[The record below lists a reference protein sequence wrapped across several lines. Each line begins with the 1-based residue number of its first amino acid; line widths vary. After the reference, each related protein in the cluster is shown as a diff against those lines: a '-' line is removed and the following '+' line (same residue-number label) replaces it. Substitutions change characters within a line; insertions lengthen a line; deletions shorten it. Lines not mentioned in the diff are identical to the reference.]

1 MKKSILIAA
10 ALMSGVAMAAPVA
23 NTNFSPIAT
32 EIQEA
37 KVKIEPEALPE
48 PVKTAIATDPSV
60 SGLTIWE
67 AWQWATPEGTYQFK
81 VVFENGTEDKLS
93 KKYDQEGNEIKV

>member
-1 MKKSILIAA
+1 
-10 ALMSGVAMAAPVA
+10 MSGVAMAAPVA

-37 KVKIEPEALPE
+37 KVKIEPDALPE
-48 PVKTAIATDPSV
+48 PVKTAIANDASV
-60 SGLTIWE
+60 SSLTISE

-81 VVFENGTEDKLS
+81 VVFDNGTEDKLS
-93 KKYDQEGNEIKV
+93 KKYDQEGNEIKG